1 MSKKDFANKSF
12 ITNSSEET
20 RKLGKEFA
28 RSLLAR
34 LQGETLIIALYGN
47 LGSGK
52 TTFVQG
58 LAQGLGIKRRT
69 ISPTFIIV
77 RSYKIRI
84 NDKGLMINDFYH
96 IDLYRT
102 NNDRD
107 IEGLGIE
114 EIVNNPENIVVIEW
128 AEKLGNL
135 MPKKRIDIKFFF
147 KKENTRKITF
157 NLGL

>member
-1 MSKKDFANKSF
+1 MIQDSFTNKIF
-12 ITNSSEET
+12 ITQNSKET
-20 RKLGKEFA
+20 QNLGRDFGK
-28 RSLLAR
+28 SLR
-34 LQGETLIIALYGN
+34 VGDIACLYGE

-58 LAQGLGIKRRT
+58 LAKGLGIKQRI

-102 NNDRD
+102 NNDKD
-107 IEGLGIE
+107 LEGLGIE
-114 EIVNNPENIVVIEW
+114 EIINDKNNIIVIEW
-128 AEKLGNL
+128 AEKMENL
-135 MPKKRIDIKFFF
+135 LPKKRIDIKFYYE
-147 KKENTRKITF
+147 KESTRKVSFSLTT
-157 NLGL
+157 